1 MIIIEV
7 KLNFYKDTLHNDLIY
22 YKPDYVITGEQ
33 GAVTIKEIG
42 ITNIQIAH
50 LPFFDSINVDLL
62 CSFRVLFVK
71 DGIVIAQ
78 LHLIE

>member
-1 MIIIEV
+1 MKVIEV
-7 KLNFYKDTLHNDLIY
+7 KLNFYKDTLHHDLIY

-33 GAVTIKEIG
+33 GAVTIKETG
-42 ITNIQIAH
+42 ITNIQVAH

-62 CSFRVLFVK
+62 CSFKVLFVK
-71 DGIVIAQ
+71 DGIVTAQ

>member
-1 MIIIEV
+1 MKIIEV

>member
-71 DGIVIAQ
+71 DSIVIAQ

>member
-1 MIIIEV
+1 MKIIEV

-42 ITNIQIAH
+42 ITNITVAH